1 MNFDL
6 GGWAI
11 GWREAVIGLI
21 VMVAGYM
28 VFVLLRMRRL
38 ARPEPAAST
47 PAVSVTVPEVAVTLP
62 PAEAVSA
69 PAWPESPQALAQEA
83 FMRGVEG
90 ELAQLREELDALRG
104 EVSALRQD
112 WHQEMAGLRA
122 TQSASPIYSD
132 AMQMAR
138 MGHDAQTIAER
149 CGIARAEAELVVA
162 LVNNQNL

>member
-1 MNFDL
+1 MNLDL

-28 VFVLLRMRRL
+28 LFVVLRMRRL
-38 ARPEPAAST
+38 SRPQPAA
-47 PAVSVTVPEVAVTLP
+47 PAPMVPVPEAAVPLP
-62 PAEAVSA
+62 PAEAVAA

-122 TQSASPIYSD
+122 TQSASPIYTD